1 MHHRSP
7 WPARRSIRLPSYDY
21 SRTGAY
27 FVTLCIRGRECLL
40 GEVVN
45 ERVEL
50 SDMGHFVKE
59 AWEGL
64 TTQYSY
70 VKLDDYV
77 VMPNHLHGV
86 IVISNE
92 TPSAT
97 ERKSLGRV
105 IGAFKTVSAK
115 QINSMRSISGQPI
128 WQRNYYERIIRNDDE
143 LNRVREYVMNNPM
156 QWHLDTE
163 NPEGVGRFG
172 SGVGV
177 SDGGNGQR

>member
-21 SRTGAY
+21 SRAGAY

-45 ERVEL
+45 ERVKL
-50 SDMGHFVKE
+50 SDVGNFVKE

-64 TTQYSY
+64 RMQYSY
-70 VKLDDYV
+70 VELDEYV

-86 IVISNE
+86 IVIPSD
-92 TPSAT
+92 TPSVT

-105 IGAFKTVSAK
+105 IGAFKT
-115 QINSMRSISGQPI
+115 ISSQTD
-128 WQRNYYERIIRNDDE
+128 Q
-143 LNRVREYVMNNPM
+143 
-156 QWHLDTE
+156 
-163 NPEGVGRFG
+163 
-172 SGVGV
+172 
-177 SDGGNGQR
+177 